1 MREQHQVK
9 LINKTW
15 RSNNLIIMKF
25 QAFINKYDQ
34 IRIYK
39 DKDKDSKLNM
49 DFKPETINLAKFF
62 HKTTWQY
69 HKSTQYNQA
78 FKVDKVILKLAQF
91 FQVICRV
98 WVSKIFKAEMNI
110 LTLIKL
116 KKLGIFFR
124 KLKLFW
130 LKKAKIQ
137 FYIHQ
142 LKLNLIRKCL
152 LFVSY
157 VMENVILLKTDT

>member
-1 MREQHQVK
+1 LREQHQVK

-62 HKTTWQY
+62 HKTT
-69 HKSTQYNQA
+69 
-78 FKVDKVILKLAQF
+78 
-91 FQVICRV
+91 
-98 WVSKIFKAEMNI
+98 
-110 LTLIKL
+110 
-116 KKLGIFFR
+116 
-124 KLKLFW
+124 
-130 LKKAKIQ
+130 
-137 FYIHQ
+137 
-142 LKLNLIRKCL
+142 
-152 LFVSY
+152 
-157 VMENVILLKTDT
+157 